1 MHQHGPLSEVAK
13 DRIQTT
19 HNLAYQVQKEQREE
33 GDGDCGYVICDPHSG
48 AATETLEITYEA
60 IPT

>member
-1 MHQHGPLSEVAK
+1 MVPYLKLQRTVFKP
-13 DRIQTT
+13 T
-19 HNLAYQVQKEQREE
+19 HNLAYGQVQKEQREE